1 MGVYASIELMINEM
15 ILELAKNQ
23 TVMKYI
29 VYDDV
34 LVDPISKP
42 TITNTQSY
50 IYRSN
55 TTEVTD
61 YRLFSLPKIP
71 TITEE
76 KKTLICCW
84 FKSARTDG
92 VYFQDY
98 TITFDV
104 ICHLDIWQ
112 IAGGIIRPLRIMDEI
127 NDTFSRRNTPN
138 SIGRLVPLDPQYL
151 VYDSRGLF
159 CGYRLSYQG
168 TDFTK
173 NLCGS

>member
-1 MGVYASIELMINEM
+1 MGIYASIELVINEM
-15 ILELAKNQ
+15 ILELTKNQ
-23 TVMKYI
+23 NVMKYI

-34 LVDPISKP
+34 LIDPISKP

-50 IYRSN
+50 IYRSSSAE
-55 TTEVTD
+55 TMD

-84 FKSARTDG
+84 FKSARPDG
-92 VYFQDY
+92 IYFQDY
-98 TITFDV
+98 MIVFDI
-104 ICHLDIWQ
+104 ICHLEIWQ
-112 IAGGIIRPLRIMDEI
+112 ISGGIIRPLRIMDEI
-127 NDTFSRRNTPN
+127 NDIFSSKNTSN
-138 SIGRLVPLDPQYL
+138 SIGKLIPLAPQYL